1 MKTLKRMQ
9 LVNWHYFAFETL
21 NFSDINFLTGK
32 NASGKTTLIDALQL
46 VILGDTTGHFFNKSA
61 TDKSSRNLKGYLRC
75 EIGDKEDGTSIY
87 LRNGRFSSYIA
98 LEFVD
103 DETNEDFVMGI
114 VFDSFEDHSY
124 DHKYFSYDGSFPENK
139 FIQLKVPMDIKTLKT
154 YLLTNYKNVNFFETN
169 QGYRDFVKLKFGN
182 LGNNFFSLFKKDN
195 PDYFSLDYFF

>member
-103 DETNEDFVMGI
+103 DETNEDFEFLKEYIKDVPFEHLTPVTFSI
-114 VFDSFEDHSY
+114 PVISVTTVF
-124 DHKYFSYDGSFPENK
+124 GTI
-139 FIQLKVPMDIKTLKT
+139 FIPLSIAL
-154 YLLTNYKNVNFFETN
+154 NI
-169 QGYRDFVKLKFGN
+169 
-182 LGNNFFSLFKKDN
+182 SI
-195 PDYFSLDYFF
+195 